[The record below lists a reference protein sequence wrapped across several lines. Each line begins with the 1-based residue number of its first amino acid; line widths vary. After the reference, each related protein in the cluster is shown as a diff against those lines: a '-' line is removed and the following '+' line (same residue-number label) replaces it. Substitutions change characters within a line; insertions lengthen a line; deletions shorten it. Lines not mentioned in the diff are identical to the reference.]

1 MTPEEFTDWINKE
14 IKETKKIAENK
25 SLPNDAR
32 SFQFGKLSAL
42 YDVLN
47 KYVTIMP
54 PATTLN

>member
-32 SFQFGKLSAL
+32 SSNLANSQHCTM
-42 YDVLN
+42 Y
-47 KYVTIMP
+47 
-54 PATTLN
+54 